1 MLTLIIYFLC
11 FYIIFKGVE
20 ILQIALMSN
29 RPDRDRRLGL
39 IIGGCAVIAAVCLA
53 GIFGYLATDQAM
65 QTQRGLQGLP
75 GLNR

>member
-20 ILQIALMSN
+20 IFQIALMSS
-29 RPDRDRRLGL
+29 RPDRRLGL
-39 IIGGCAVIAAVCLA
+39 IIGGGAVVAAVCLA
-53 GIFGYLATDQAM
+53 GIFGYLATDQAI

-75 GLNR
+75 GFNR